1 MRNREFVIEEL
12 SKTFTG
18 SAFLLLHQRKPAE
31 TVKCIDE
38 TLEVLRD
45 NGLTLDEALG
55 FLDFMKYQIM
65 EIAEFPGK
73 D

>member
-1 MRNREFVIEEL
+1 MRNREFVVGEL

-18 SAFLLLHQRKPAE
+18 SAFLLLHQRKPVE

-38 TLEVLRD
+38 TLAVLKN
-45 NGLTLDEALG
+45 NGLTVDEALG
-55 FLDFMKYQIM
+55 FFDFMKYQIM